1 MNTENKIQHD
11 NSNWKRETKTNR
23 RRGKGKIEKADTY
36 SFFGIMLKK
45 EGDLKDHI
53 KKTESKA
60 NKIIRE
66 INEISSKQKVG
77 QEEIWVIIKLF

>member
-1 MNTENKIQHD
+1 
-11 NSNWKRETKTNR
+11 
-23 RRGKGKIEKADTY
+23 
-36 SFFGIMLKK
+36 MLKK

-53 KKTESKA
+53 KKTESKT

-66 INEISSKQKVG
+66 INEIPSKQKVG